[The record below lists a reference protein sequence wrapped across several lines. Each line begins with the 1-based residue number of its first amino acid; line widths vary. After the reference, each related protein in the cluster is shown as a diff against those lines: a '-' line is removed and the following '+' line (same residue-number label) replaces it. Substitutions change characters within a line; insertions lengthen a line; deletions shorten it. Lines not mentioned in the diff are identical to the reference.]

1 MSRHKLHTVQPEG
14 GNNDDGPT
22 GYYLEEGIATTS
34 PQPHLA
40 GSNTSIPI
48 NPMTSTPTINGGF
61 NNGTNSNG
69 NSINKRGGSKKGGKG
84 KKCKSK
90 GNGNHSKEEQHSDE
104 NHTSARGHRRNVIND
119 TKHIH
124 DNDDDESS
132 LQKKL
137 QSSKLST
144 SLSSASPRWKIQ
156 DWMRYLILH
165 TLALFIT
172 VPLLLS
178 SGGILGCGGRA
189 KFNHLVNI
197 VLLKQRQQQQ
207 LDSSTSGNAGFSMT
221 ELMEHMSTTSRNI
234 NNAQHFRNNNRW
246 IKRKYDDTNDLHNIS
261 ISNDTDLHES
271 MCHVTAIAIGQFSF
285 HLPYAQWLVLRKTSS
300 LATLFS
306 SSTSV
311 KMMDNDKRST
321 QLLDNDSSNSKM
333 ETLSVHKLDNKIS
346 VSSSLVDGR
355 RHHPILRIIA
365 IFLNP
370 IRIILQKAS
379 IYFHHRKQTRMK
391 NREEK
396 ENSKTS
402 NNGIVGGITMDV
414 EWKKWKYAMTDD
426 YELTPNEIQLV
437 KELAGRVIANSHAQC
452 PGDEVNNNNNKT
464 ISCNETEMS
473 IPSQSGGSN
482 IPNRPF
488 HERVDLVSWGGIHNN
503 DDTRWWAQKSNT
515 DPSTMISA
523 HVDGGRLLAAYLKI
537 MKWDSIYPKFPF
549 RLCPKGCNPE
559 VALLHTLEWREK
571 YKPWCVSNEMIHFNT
586 AGFIYTRGHSN
597 PGIIQRRYMTEIAQ
611 SNAGHSMVWYRPS
624 LASPSVNTEL
634 YMRTIIHTLD
644 LAVSDSLLRNSG
656 TIGRFNLVMDFSGM
670 SSKNSP
676 TIANVKRLFS
686 VLQDHFP
693 DRLGVLLVT
702 NASTLTQMLMKMML
716 PFVTE
721 DVRAKIHIIPD
732 RDEERRDML
741 LQLMTEDQI
750 PYYLGGK
757 DEYNYDA
764 IQYYHGKCV
773 LLEESITEY
782 VSTMPFH
789 A

>member
-1 MSRHKLHTVQPEG
+1 M
-14 GNNDDGPT
+14 
-22 GYYLEEGIATTS
+22 TS
-34 PQPHLA
+34 
-40 GSNTSIPI
+40 
-48 NPMTSTPTINGGF
+48 STPTNGGF

-104 NHTSARGHRRNVIND
+104 NHTSARGHRRNVING

-773 LLEESITEY
+773 LPEESITEY
-782 VSTMPFH
+782 ISTMPFH